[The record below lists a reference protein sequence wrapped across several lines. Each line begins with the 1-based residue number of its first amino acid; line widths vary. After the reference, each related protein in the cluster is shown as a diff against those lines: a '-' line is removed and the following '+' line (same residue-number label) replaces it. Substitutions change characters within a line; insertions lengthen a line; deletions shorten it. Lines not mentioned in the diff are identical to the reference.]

1 MYIFKKN
8 QDKKKLPVNFI
19 FLCIN
24 RLKPLRHK
32 KKSNFTKVNTVIFFL
47 LCFNNLCFFVYLMY
61 NISCAVH
68 VFLYMS
74 SESKITK
81 KFNIKDYQE
90 LIDTL
95 AKVEYKKLSSKHL
108 IDFSEL
114 INIGTQVVHKL
125 CSDTPPDKYNRSYIS
140 TSIKWAIRN
149 EIRRRYKWYVL
160 KNKNEFAVTEENQN
174 IISEAVYKTILSV
187 EELQEGDNPTQIRDF
202 KRNPEEKILFF
213 ELSESIKE
221 AVKNLPQRER
231 DLIEAKFYKD
241 KKLKEISDEFN
252 LSPSR
257 ISRIIQ
263 SGISKIRKELAK
275 QNLV

>member
-1 MYIFKKN
+1 
-8 QDKKKLPVNFI
+8 
-19 FLCIN
+19 
-24 RLKPLRHK
+24 
-32 KKSNFTKVNTVIFFL
+32 
-47 LCFNNLCFFVYLMY
+47 
-61 NISCAVH
+61 
-68 VFLYMS
+68 MS

-187 EELQEGDNPTQIRDF
+187 EELQEGENPTQIKDF

-221 AVKNLPQRER
+221 AVKSLPPRER